1 MITRLLVSG
10 GQTNKEFKMGST
22 QIEKDFDRQTLTSF
36 LKWLFYNG
44 YTKEQISEIAA
55 DKYVEWKYD

>member
-1 MITRLLVSG
+1 
-10 GQTNKEFKMGST
+10 MGST

-44 YTKEQISEIAA
+44 YTKEQISEIAV
-55 DKYVEWKYD
+55 DKYVDWKYD